1 MNAEE
6 NMAAL
11 QNSAIYGFVSNIYSV
26 NSSSLTTGEFTGGAI
41 HCQLQSLLDNFNS
54 LTLAS

>member
-11 QNSAIYGFVSNIYSV
+11 QNSVIYGFVSNVYSV
-26 NSSSLTTGEFTGGAI
+26 NSGSLI
-41 HCQLQSLLDNFNS
+41 LVSLLVMRYIVNCN
-54 LTLAS
+54 LY